1 MQFAATF
8 ALPEGTPMRNSAG
21 DSTARPLLAG
31 LYGLVDVVEA
41 FRSRGAD
48 SDMM

>member
-21 DSTARPLLAG
+21 GSTARLFVAG
-31 LYGLVDVVEA
+31 LCGLADVVEA
-41 FRSRGAD
+41 FRSRCVD